1 MKRVEVHSLSVR
13 HEGRTRVDDISLDIA
28 GGSLF
33 GLIGPNGA
41 GKSSLLK
48 AMAQLIPHSGDVVLD
63 YHKLEQVS
71 ALWRARRLAY
81 LAQSGEVAWPMSV
94 RDFVMLGR
102 LPYQRNSLS
111 WSRRLRGAT
120 ATPNEDDEIVRQ
132 ALVQTGL
139 WNMTSRHLD
148 QLSGGELARV
158 RLARALAVDAGVL
171 LADEPCASLDPF
183 HQLKVMELL
192 QMQSRQGRVVIVVLH
207 DLTLASR
214 FCDQLLL
221 LNEGQVVAIG
231 KPRTVLTPDNLQQVY
246 RVQAI
251 HGEYRDQ
258 PYIVPWQSSMPEVPP
273 FSTAPVSTP
282 ELPSE
287 IPLR

>member
-1 MKRVEVHSLSVR
+1 MKRLEVHSLSVR

-28 GGSLF
+28 GGTLF

-48 AMAQLIPHSGDVVLD
+48 AIAQLIPHSGDVVLD
-63 YHKLEQVS
+63 SYKLEKVS

-81 LAQSGEVAWPMSV
+81 LAQSGEVAWPMNV
-94 RDFVMLGR
+94 QDFVMLGR
-102 LPYQRNSLS
+102 LPHRRDSLS
-111 WSRRLRGAT
+111 WSRRARQQT
-120 ATPNEDDEIVRQ
+120 AQPNNDDEIVRQ
-132 ALVQTGL
+132 ALEQTGL
-139 WNMTSRHLD
+139 WNMSTRYLD

-221 LNEGQVVAIG
+221 LHEGQVVANG
-231 KPRTVLTPDNLQQVY
+231 TPRTVLTPDNLQQVY

-258 PYIVPWQSSMPEVPP
+258 PYIVPWQSSTPEMPPVI
-273 FSTAPVSTP
+273 TAPASTP
-282 ELPSE
+282 DLPKE
-287 IPLR
+287 ITFK